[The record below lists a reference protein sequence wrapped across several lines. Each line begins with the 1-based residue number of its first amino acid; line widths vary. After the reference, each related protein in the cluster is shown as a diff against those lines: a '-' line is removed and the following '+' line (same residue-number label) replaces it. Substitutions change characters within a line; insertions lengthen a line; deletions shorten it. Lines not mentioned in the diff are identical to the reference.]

1 MDFALLSKYDDLFTD
16 IFLDD
21 LFLWFTTVKMN
32 NDHRRPRI
40 PSGKVLDIIQRNV
53 LIKGKL
59 NDAVTEFL
67 SMEYFKG
74 YLANKTPRQ
83 QQEFVQHMKRYLS
96 MYLPNAGYEISET
109 KRYSTLKRAE
119 ACVLATKDWYVGDE
133 LRLCTGAIAC
143 LNAKEDAELKQ
154 GQRDFSVMYSTRK
167 GCSCLFLGPAR
178 FFNNGITFKLTKN
191 VACGEELTT
200 YYGKHYFG
208 ENNCEC
214 RCVTCERLGEGAF
227 ATEKKT
233 DISPETELSESQI
246 RRSGRK
252 RKSVVYE
259 GKDFFKKK
267 KPYIIRLYVTWA
279 RVLTWEIF
287 SFVVEEYDVHS
298 PKRTRAPSNN
308 SPSPSNLSDVLSDM
322 SEDSDIVPKQEV
334 VIPQQHEVKLEPVS
348 PSSSP
353 NSQDKPLVMS
363 IGFLCAEEANAKAQS
378 LVAEQRALAV
388 EQQALVP
395 RTPGHQRVGSGSPL
409 DLLCDAI
416 MDAEF
421 LHAQNARVASA
432 STPPKFE
439 EPPQHAILHQDQ
451 STKTEGKHVDIQDI
465 DTFEDSLFDDVLSD
479 FDEFDDGISDLSSI
493 DSDLLSDVSDAET
506 PPSSVSSTERPSM
519 SRETSNQKMLY
530 PRRRGSKQELRCLAC
545 DKPLVQKEA
554 ADPSDPV
561 ATELATWTWSPS
573 AVFIDWCPKRCPR
586 CERHFAIFKQEWPKR
601 KFKVKKQ
608 RPTVVVTATTPVDE
622 VEPKE
627 LMMEEEV
634 IIPPTPVVKAPTFS
648 RRNRLQKPVVHSGM
662 LDTVSALRE
671 VFGESD
677 L

>member
-59 NDAVTEFL
+59 NDAVNEFL
-67 SMEYFKG
+67 SMDYFKG
-74 YLANKTPRQ
+74 YLANKTPKQ

-119 ACVLATKDWYVGDE
+119 ACVIATKDWFVGDE

-178 FFNNGITFKLTKN
+178 FFNN

-214 RCVTCERLGEGAF
+214 RCVTCERLGQGAF
-227 ATEKKT
+227 ATEKT
-233 DISPETELSESQI
+233 DIPPETELSESQI

-259 GKDFFKKK
+259 
-267 KPYIIRLYVTWA
+267 
-279 RVLTWEIF
+279 
-287 SFVVEEYDVHS
+287 EYDVHT
-298 PKRTRAPSNN
+298 PKRSRAPSTP
-308 SPSPSNLSDVLSDM
+308 PSPANLSEVLSDL
-322 SEDSDIVPKQEV
+322 SEDSDIEMPKTEM
-334 VIPQQHEVKLEPVS
+334 VISQQDEVKLEPVS

-353 NSQDKPLVMS
+353 NSQNKPLVMS
-363 IGFLCAEEANAKAQS
+363 IGFLCAEEANGKSQT
-378 LVAEQRALAV
+378 LAV
-388 EQQALVP
+388 EQQVAIP

-432 STPPKFE
+432 GAPTKIE
-439 EPPQHAILHQDQ
+439 EPPQHAILHHDQ
-451 STKTEGKHVDIQDI
+451 STKSEGKHMDIQDI

-506 PPSSVSSTERPSM
+506 PPSSVSSNERPSI
-519 SRETSNQKMLY
+519 SRETSSQKMLY

-601 KFKVKKQ
+601 KFKVKKE
-608 RPTVVVTATTPVDE
+608 RPTVVVTATSPVDE
-622 VEPKE
+622 AEPRE
-627 LMMEEEV
+627 IMMEREV
-634 IIPPTPVVKAPTFS
+634 IIPPAPVTKAPTFS

-671 VFGESD
+671 VFGESEF
-677 L
+677 

>member
-1 MDFALLSKYDDLFTD
+1 MDFALLSKYDDLLTD

-32 NDHRRPRI
+32 SDHRRPRI

-59 NDAVTEFL
+59 NDAVSEFL
-67 SMEYFKG
+67 SMDYFKG
-74 YLANKTPRQ
+74 YLANKTPKQ

-119 ACVLATKDWYVGDE
+119 ACVLATKDWMVGDE

-178 FFNNGITFKLTKN
+178 FFNVIWFKQKAPTNLLNLKFLLDR
-191 VACGEELTT
+191 V
-200 YYGKHYFG
+200 
-208 ENNCEC
+208 
-214 RCVTCERLGEGAF
+214 RLGQGAF
-227 ATEKKT
+227 AIEKT
-233 DISPETELSESQI
+233 DNPLETTESESQI

-252 RKSVVYE
+252 RKSV
-259 GKDFFKKK
+259 
-267 KPYIIRLYVTWA
+267 LY
-279 RVLTWEIF
+279 
-287 SFVVEEYDVHS
+287 EEYDVHS
-298 PKRTRAPSNN
+298 PKRSRAPSTP
-308 SPSPSNLSDVLSDM
+308 PSPGEMSDVLSDL
-322 SEDSDIVPKQEV
+322 SEDSDIDIPKEQKVVPQGDN
-334 VIPQQHEVKLEPVS
+334 VKLESLSPSAS
-348 PSSSP
+348 PSSP
-353 NSQDKPLVMS
+353 NKPLVMS
-363 IGFLCAEEANAKAQS
+363 IGFLCAEDVKGAAQTLS
-378 LVAEQRALAV
+378 V
-388 EQQALVP
+388 EHKSA
-395 RTPGHQRVGSGSPL
+395 TTHTSGHQRVGSGSPL

-432 STPPKFE
+432 GVTTKTE
-439 EPPQHAILHQDQ
+439 EQAQNAILHNDQ
-451 STKTEGKHVDIQDI
+451 PGNPEGQHVDMQDI

-506 PPSSVSSTERPSM
+506 PPSSVSSNERPSM
-519 SRETSNQKMLY
+519 SRETSSQKMLY

-545 DKPLVQKEA
+545 DKPLFQKES
-554 ADPSDPV
+554 ADPADPV
-561 ATELATWTWSPS
+561 VTELATWTWSPS

-601 KFKVKKQ
+601 KFKVKKD
-608 RPTVVVTATTPVDE
+608 RPTVIVTATTPVDE

-627 LMMEEEV
+627 LVMEEEV
-634 IIPPTPVVKAPTFS
+634 ILPLAPVPKTPTFS
-648 RRNRLQKPVVHSGM
+648 RRNRLQKPVVHTGM
-662 LDTVSALRE
+662 LDTISALRE

-677 L
+677 F